1 MSTLDLAVIGNCGFG
16 ALLDRR
22 ARLVWC
28 CLPRFDGDPVFSSL
42 LGGKK
47 PDKGFYDVELENFA
61 RAEQSYR
68 RNSAILDTR
77 LIDRHGGAVE
87 ITDFAPRFK
96 QYNRVFRPNMLIR
109 HVRPVA
115 GTPRVTIRLRP
126 TYAYGAHVP
135 QMTRGSNH
143 IRYVAE
149 DMVLRLTTDAP
160 ISYIQEE
167 RPFLLE
173 APLTLVLGPDESLT
187 QSAEAIYR
195 DFVEMTGDYW
205 QEWVRNL
212 SLPFEWQEAVIRA
225 AITLKL
231 SSFEESGAVIAAMTT
246 SIPESANSERNWDY
260 RFCWLRDAYFVVHT
274 LNRLGVT
281 RTMESYLNY
290 ILNIVASVEDGYLQP
305 VFGITLEQRLEE
317 SIVESLEGYGGM
329 GPVRLGNKAY
339 EQVQNDGYG
348 SVILACTQAFFD
360 QRLTRPGDVSVFERL
375 ESLGHQALRRWD
387 QDDAGLW
394 ELRNSR
400 HVHTFSSVMCWAA
413 CDRLSRIAS
422 QLRLKGR
429 AGYWR
434 RQAEKIRAGIM
445 ERAWNRRLG
454 AFTHTFD
461 GKDVDASL
469 LLLAELGFVEPDD
482 KRFLGTLALVE
493 KRLRRGDYMLR
504 YATADDFG
512 MPENAF
518 NICTFWYLGAL
529 ASVGRRD
536 EARALFENMLAK
548 RNMAG
553 LLSEDLDPETGQLW
567 GNFPQTYS
575 LVGLIQTAMRLS
587 KSWED
592 AF

>member
-1 MSTLDLAVIGNCGFG
+1 
-16 ALLDRR
+16 
-22 ARLVWC
+22 
-28 CLPRFDGDPVFSSL
+28 
-42 LGGKK
+42 
-47 PDKGFYDVELENFA
+47 
-61 RAEQSYR
+61 
-68 RNSAILDTR
+68 
-77 LIDRHGGAVE
+77 
-87 ITDFAPRFK
+87 
-96 QYNRVFRPNMLIR
+96 
-109 HVRPVA
+109 
-115 GTPRVTIRLRP
+115 
-126 TYAYGAHVP
+126 
-135 QMTRGSNH
+135 
-143 IRYVAE
+143 
-149 DMVLRLTTDAP
+149 
-160 ISYIQEE
+160 
-167 RPFLLE
+167 
-173 APLTLVLGPDESLT
+173 
-187 QSAEAIYR
+187 
-195 DFVEMTGDYW
+195 
-205 QEWVRNL
+205 
-212 SLPFEWQEAVIRA
+212 
-225 AITLKL
+225 
-231 SSFEESGAVIAAMTT
+231 
-246 SIPESANSERNWDY
+246 
-260 RFCWLRDAYFVVHT
+260 
-274 LNRLGVT
+274 
-281 RTMESYLNY
+281 
-290 ILNIVASVEDGYLQP
+290 
-305 VFGITLEQRLEE
+305 
-317 SIVESLEGYGGM
+317 
-329 GPVRLGNKAY
+329 
-339 EQVQNDGYG
+339 
-348 SVILACTQAFFD
+348 
-360 QRLTRPGDVSVFERL
+360 
-375 ESLGHQALRRWD
+375 LGHQALRRWD

-548 RNMAG
+548 RNTAG